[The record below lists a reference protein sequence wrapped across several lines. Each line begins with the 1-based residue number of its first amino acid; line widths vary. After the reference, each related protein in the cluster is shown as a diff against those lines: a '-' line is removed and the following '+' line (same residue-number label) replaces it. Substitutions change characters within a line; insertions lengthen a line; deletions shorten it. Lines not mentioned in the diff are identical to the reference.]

1 MAMED
6 PIKEVVLK
14 SGKVRYRFVIDVGK
28 HPNGK
33 RRQLTITKEDET
45 EARIE
50 YGRLAAAKAN
60 GTLIL
65 PNKITV
71 GQWMDMW
78 LASKKDEIED
88 TTLNTY
94 TTNLNRVK
102 RHLGHVRMQELTDE
116 QVEGFVKWMVSGGNA
131 RYPGQ
136 KKPLAITTATAT
148 LTTFNEAMARAV
160 TKRLVGVNVVAE
172 VTVPRKARK
181 AARKAKAE
189 VRPWNVGEVQLFVA
203 AILDERLYAVHLLSL
218 MGLRPAEVCGLRWE
232 DIDFEAATLSVDN
245 TRTMINNIRVVEKDT
260 KSEAGD
266 RDLPLPSL
274 LVDALRKLKARQAA
288 EKLAAGCDYMDS
300 GYVAVDELSQALTT
314 RDLRGEAYRLMKLAA
329 LRRVRL
335 YDARSSCLTYLANNG
350 VPRHILARW
359 AGHANPKTTEQYYIK
374 PDVED
379 LRGAADTWE
388 GLHGPAKA
396 AREML

>member
-1 MAMED
+1 MKD

-14 SGKVRYRFVIDVGK
+14 DGTVHYRFVIDVGK
-28 HPNGK
+28 HPNGN
-33 RRQLTITKEDET
+33 RRQLTVTKEDET

-71 GQWMDMW
+71 DQWMDMW
-78 LASKKDEIED
+78 LASREDEIEV
-88 TTLNTY
+88 TSLNTY
-94 TTNLNRVK
+94 TTNLKRVK
-102 RHLGHVRMQELTDE
+102 SHLGHVPIQELTDE
-116 QVEGFVKWMVSGGNA
+116 QVEDFVKWMVGIDNA
-131 RYPGQ
+131 RHPKR

-148 LTTFNEAMARAV
+148 LGIFKDAMARAV
-160 TKRLVGVNVVAE
+160 TKRLVGVNVAAE
-172 VTVPRKARK
+172 ITIPRMARK
-181 AARKAKAE
+181 AARRAKPE
-189 VRPWNVGEVQLFVA
+189 VRPWNVGEVQRFVA
-203 AILDERLYAVHLLSL
+203 AILNERLYAVHLLSL
-218 MGLRPAEVCGLRWE
+218 MGLRPAEVCGLRWV
-232 DIDFEAATLSVDN
+232 DIDFEAATLSIQN
-245 TRTMINNIRVVEKDT
+245 TRTMINNLRVVEKDT

-266 RDLPLPSL
+266 RDLPMPGP
-274 LVDALRKLKARQAA
+274 LVDALRKLKACQAA
-288 EKLAAGCDYMDS
+288 EKLAAGRDYVDS
-300 GYVAVDELSQALTT
+300 GYVAVDELGQVLST
-314 RDLRGEAYRLMKLAA
+314 RNLREKVYRLMSLLA

-359 AGHANPKTTEQYYIK
+359 AGHSNPRTTEQYYIK

-379 LRGAADTWE
+379 LRGAADTWA

-396 AREML
+396 AREIL